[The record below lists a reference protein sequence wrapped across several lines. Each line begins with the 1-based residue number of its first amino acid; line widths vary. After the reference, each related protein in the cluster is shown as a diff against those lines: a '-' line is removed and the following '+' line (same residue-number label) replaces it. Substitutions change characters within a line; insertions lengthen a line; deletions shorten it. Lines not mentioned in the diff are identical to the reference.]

1 VAFNR
6 FEPSLLTWLSKLLK
20 LGWAGELSPQE
31 FAYIKAEL
39 RHSSSL
45 RRRWGFRPS
54 ARRLS
59 ESRIRGVA
67 RGGLRA
73 IGG

>member
-6 FEPSLLTWLSKLLK
+6 FEPSLLAWLSKLLK
-20 LGWAGELSPQE
+20 PGWAGELSPEE

-54 ARRLS
+54 ARRFS
-59 ESRIRGVA
+59 ESRIREIA
-67 RGGLRA
+67 REGLRT